1 VLEARSAATSFDSF
15 NSAEF
20 LGELQSGSQTA
31 FHGLF
36 DSLQSP
42 VCHFLANIIGIPESD
57 VGDVYVDVLM
67 KVHENIGTFE
77 HGKGAKLTTWIFGI
91 ARNTAI
97 DHHRASKKNKASE
110 QLDEATVQH
119 SKGGDGALAGR
130 NTELLKWLEEEL
142 LKLPEQDQLLL
153 KWRATGF
160 SYAQIG
166 EWLKLKEGTA
176 RVRYQRAMEKL
187 LTAAKSVKSEEGAMP
202 Q

>member
-1 VLEARSAATSFDSF
+1 VLGSEGAATSFDSF

-20 LGELQSGSQTA
+20 LGELESGSQIA
-31 FHGLF
+31 FHRLF
-36 DSLQSP
+36 DGLQTP
-42 VCHFLANIIGIPESD
+42 VCHFLTNTMGIPGSD
-57 VGDVYVDVLM
+57 VGDMYVDVLM
-67 KVHENIGTFE
+67 KVHENIGRFE
-77 HGKGAKLTTWIFGI
+77 HGRGAKLTTWIFGI

-97 DHHRASKKNKASE
+97 DHHRASKRNIASE
-110 QLDEATVQH
+110 QLDMATVRH

-153 KWRATGF
+153 KWRAMDF

-166 EWLKLKEGTA
+166 EWLRMKEGTA

-187 LTAAKSVKSEEGAMP
+187 LTAAKSIKLEEGAVP